1 MYHTV
6 ETLCDKNL
14 KVKDEFQ
21 KLITRFTED
30 SIQSYKILSTVQD
43 INKNIKRWM
52 FHFHYEIFIVPDK
65 ICDRFC
71 PTRRALRCYV
81 TR

>member
-43 INKNIKRWM
+43 INKNIKR
-52 FHFHYEIFIVPDK
+52 
-65 ICDRFC
+65 
-71 PTRRALRCYV
+71 
-81 TR
+81 